1 MFICCISVN
10 EPWVCSQPL
19 SHVMNSVLTMS
30 ALVLFEFL
38 LLALRYISRIE
49 NAESHSDSAYLFFFF
64 FFFFLRNNQFSRVK
78 ALVPSTTYKSSN
90 VSGLERWLRS

>member
-1 MFICCISVN
+1 
-10 EPWVCSQPL
+10 
-19 SHVMNSVLTMS
+19 MS

-64 FFFFLRNNQFSRVK
+64 LRNNQFSRVK